1 MIQQLEEDLKT
12 ALKARD
18 TKRLTV
24 LRGLKASLQ
33 NERIQKGSD
42 LNDAE
47 VTAVLK
53 RERKKRHEAAETYRN
68 AGHEDRALL
77 EEEEA
82 TIIEEYLP
90 QQLDE
95 EQLVAEA
102 EAVIEELGA
111 TSPQDMGRVMGKLS
125 KKLEGRA
132 DNAQLAR
139 IVKEIL
145 HRE

>member
-47 VTAVLK
+47 VIAVLK
-53 RERKKRHEAAETYRN
+53 RERKKRHEATETYRS

-82 TIIEEYLP
+82 TIIEGYLP
-90 QQLDE
+90 QQLNE

-102 EAVIEELGA
+102 EVVIEELGA

-145 HRE
+145 YRE